1 MEINTTGRSQT
12 RPPPIINASNRTQKR
27 TGTANLKVDQTRKL
41 ITQILLKLKKRKKP
55 PSPFQNSAAY
65 VEDGFSE
72 DYYADHNYNDDDGND
87 INNNNEAFNT
97 DDTYDLLN
105 QLRDVLIVC
114 EMHGINFATPPESPF
129 SSRDPSPNR
138 GRSPSPSR
146 YIQDIPFIKKGST
159 ILNSILEVLYDIV
172 HNDCRYKITSPRP
185 TRPPNAL
192 QAITLDVARLLVNQN
207 PYSPVWLY
215 ELGMTMLPG
224 FNYFG
229 DVLRSK
235 LLIFYIDFLLEH
247 LVACQYDFIIEN
259 STDEKLN
266 HFDGRLLNENENTS
280 HINITINSD
289 DTITTSNI
297 QYLDVK
303 KSPRIE
309 SNNNNN
315 SNKRDSL
322 NRSSK
327 RLSISYTGDLDIDS
341 YYIDSMFTPLLYS
354 MIQFIS
360 VENSSLETL
369 YQMHRTLDV
378 MIRHKPDLYHDIIE
392 IIAHGDTPSRNQ
404 AINILFHYWGNS
416 TGHPA
421 IGKALP
427 SVGYLDDLMAKEN
440 PQTSQ
445 SPPTNNRNSSNVIKD
460 VHLHQFLPYIY
471 HDECTKSN
479 NAQPDKHASLTITRH
494 AKIVDMHG
502 QFIPTDHPNA
512 CVQCFK
518 PVSKFGLRCSGCKL
532 NVHFTCYNL
541 VDGGFLTEY
550 LLDSGIHKLFTP
562 RFCDISH
569 NPKEFLSDTRV
580 KSNNSKAIIISENLA
595 GHKFHLVNLF
605 TLVLCMI
612 CKQPLWGIMHQGYR
626 CEPCNRFTHKSCLKS
641 EKMISQFQCHPTAM
655 SESDA
660 LIDYNLLRTSFVNH
674 FKDILISDDA
684 AATFSFEEISVI
696 LTILQMQDDI
706 LRNGIMAG
714 CLLIKQESHN
724 PLSPRDE
731 QFEQFELQDNIKR
744 HQKYFEKRELSLS
757 KISKEYWSGMGRE
770 PHMWLLSCE
779 EYLAHLASIMKTSVD
794 SEIIFAS
801 TNDKRSS
808 TKTANTLSSL
818 LPTTTM
824 NSYSQ
829 DDNYG
834 SNEIITTD
842 ELVQWIQK
850 KLNFHKKFSAKILLQ
865 QMANFGFI
873 ERIDGHPILFHNAVD
888 GKIEY
893 DCLFPLTFATE
904 CSPTVETLITAIYGC
919 LSDIN
924 ISINECGFLIMT
936 RRCFPDPF
944 LSRYTLERLIFAVID
959 WSCSEDDR
967 LLKIAREYIPL
978 KRKLPGVRDEMED
991 KRAGVGGSSTQQKG
1005 GTYLHNYSGGGAY
1018 IISRKMLKEKYV
1030 VNWMSKIHEINP
1042 TLFCDLVYNQLESLQ
1057 KDQNEKG
1064 NLQESMENEFHH
1076 YDIVLKNIIKLW
1088 NNGLLFSSLNN
1099 LISLCASKIPSNRQ
1113 STTDQI
1119 LIHAENNN
1127 LDITDP
1133 IATLSQLFKEG
1144 GAVELS
1150 RAVQWMELMVRA
1162 GVGLPGLVFSDF
1174 LPLLA
1179 KIEPSLELYTS
1190 YLHVIWYQVMNGLG
1204 HLMTRGVILKIISDV
1219 NEATLDMIK
1228 KINEE
1233 GQSADM
1239 LIARK
1244 FIKITLALSLHSYS
1258 CPLDYIYNLGIVEE
1272 PNERPNGQMLPKR
1285 ISHLQDPTPG
1295 SNVTSDTSLIKCLL
1309 IYARLEKL
1317 EIRSDVVKSFWRFFT
1332 AASLIFNKIEFINSC
1347 IPKLLPIVWE
1357 ELSPLY
1363 DASSEITMLLLM
1375 RIIWTDSRFF
1385 LASVSKV
1392 FEHERWE
1399 VRFDGLDNLYGLFS
1413 KLDEKFELQ
1422 RTGVFAYLGPVFSY
1436 MISLLWDPE
1445 EYVRTKTISYIRT
1458 MQPKRIKMAFKCW
1471 EGYFKVASQRE
1482 KTVLARLML
1491 KLNAKFPNWQVIEW
1505 DVLLDALSHESD
1517 ESEAVS
1523 TVDILESYMRPN
1535 SILIIGLKH
1544 YHEDSDTTPGQRVAE
1559 EKNLKV
1565 ILLSL
1570 ALQMLANGIEMNL
1583 EQIIKLKYFV
1593 AHNLG
1598 FIDSRIDNSNGVMSF
1613 HFGEFRYV
1621 PDDFTQNMMMVSI
1634 LGNLKRV
1641 LDTPIYLNNDKEE
1654 LEDGKASS
1662 ENEMLA
1668 GGYFIEIVLAMFN
1681 SSADM
1686 TSLSHLMLK
1695 TWIEL
1700 LLIIVYKHKIENK
1713 YNRELEESL
1722 VSAMKKL
1729 SELLSKDI
1737 TDENKQLIVE
1747 LSSSLLKR
1755 APMLTVNVLGKQIIT
1770 LAKLLTSLKADSSN
1784 ALVVIGDENNTEL
1797 NMFKLL
1803 GDVIRDEQIPV
1814 EDECFGPRYL
1824 RDEPIR
1830 DVINQLFKFTN
1841 RRIVSTILS
1850 NLNKYVEL
1858 VYSKPYSEQL
1868 INDLSQFLTKL
1879 TRHTSEWKLADW
1891 DANPVLNM
1899 IAVIMRDNPVYS
1911 KNLVAPIKGF
1921 LRHSINKG
1929 SVRIDTFLKLLAAYT
1944 TVSETISPDDK
1955 INVFGEVILEEV
1967 KSTFRGSRSRMSRDT
1982 LIILSQLILWD
1993 MQPSSHSWFKSIEL
2007 KMGVGLNDNTTSNN
2021 DGGLSSANVSNQR
2034 LPYFSNVVD
2043 NLFDD
2048 CIQFLEN
2055 PHVTKQY
2062 SKKEFKVGVCASQL
2076 AVAMC
2081 GLKYD
2086 LLTKIFLSQKP
2097 TDPRRTIRLLNWIL
2111 LGIIKSDPSP
2121 GLITIITTVFDFQDT
2136 LTDLLSHFMSQPFN
2150 EIIVPDMNYLYTPSG
2165 ESVYQ
2170 AFVFIKIWTVLCA
2183 QTSSSNDKTNA
2194 AEVTKVHL
2202 RLATSL
2208 TMAERRFWNIIWPSM
2223 NTQLVSRIV
2232 DKEVQLAVAM
2242 CGLKYDL
2249 LTKIFLSQK
2258 PTDPRRTIRLLNWIL
2273 LGIIK
2278 SDPSP
2283 GLITIITTVFDF
2295 QDTLTDLLSHFM
2307 SQPFNEII
2315 VPDMNYLYTPSGESV
2330 YQAFVFIKIWTVL
2343 CAQTSSSN
2351 DKTNAAEVTKVHL
2364 RLATSLTMA
2373 ERRFWNIIWPSM
2385 NTQLVSRIVD
2395 KEVQPNGIVY
2405 WEMFMDLITFLHLSG
2420 SDIVML
2426 YSHEWATLLDSLI
2439 IEDGSKNPEF
2449 HHKIKQARSMFDKP
2463 PLMMQENDLTTQL
2476 FIEMREAMRLYCEI
2490 NNNSIL

>member
-114 EMHGINFATPPESPF
+114 EMHGINFGDRRVILNYFIESFLINILTQLSLFISTRTAATPPESPF

-192 QAITLDVARLLVNQN
+192 QAITLDVAHLLVNQN

-327 RLSISYTGDLDIDS
+327 RLSVSYTGDLDIDS

-569 NPKEFLSDTRV
+569 NPKEFLSDIRV

-1162 GVGLPGLVFSDF
+1162 GVGLPGSVFSDF

-1392 FEHERWE
+1392 FEHESWE

-1598 FIDSRIDNSNGVMSF
+1598 FTDSRIDNSNGVMSF

-1755 APMLTVNVLGKQIIT
+1755 APMLTVNILGKQIIT

-1784 ALVVIGDENNTEL
+1784 ALVVSAVNFLKSTFLKFARNVGDENNTEL

-1891 DANPVLNM
+1891 DVNPVLNM

-1911 KNLVAPIKGF
+1911 KNLVTPIKGF

-1944 TVSETISPDDK
+1944 AVSETISPDDK

-2232 DKEVQLAVAM
+2232 DKE
-2242 CGLKYDL
+2242 
-2249 LTKIFLSQK
+2249 
-2258 PTDPRRTIRLLNWIL
+2258 
-2273 LGIIK
+2273 
-2278 SDPSP
+2278 
-2283 GLITIITTVFDF
+2283 
-2295 QDTLTDLLSHFM
+2295 
-2307 SQPFNEII
+2307 
-2315 VPDMNYLYTPSGESV
+2315 
-2330 YQAFVFIKIWTVL
+2330 
-2343 CAQTSSSN
+2343 
-2351 DKTNAAEVTKVHL
+2351 
-2364 RLATSLTMA
+2364 
-2373 ERRFWNIIWPSM
+2373 
-2385 NTQLVSRIVD
+2385 
-2395 KEVQPNGIVY
+2395 PNGIVY

-2490 NNNSIL
+2490 NNNSSGRLFGAY

>member
-1 MEINTTGRSQT
+1 MSEDNKSQSPHSPSQIRFKVTKTYNPRVQVQRRKNIHNFYEFVRIANLLKETNVTLFLEPSTPGTERLNIINETGMAMSGSINKHRRAPRQLWSDEEVERLKAAHDKYNGRSQT

-65 VEDGFSE
+65 VED
-72 DYYADHNYNDDDGND
+72 
-87 INNNNEAFNT
+87 
-97 DDTYDLLN
+97 
-105 QLRDVLIVC
+105 
-114 EMHGINFATPPESPF
+114 ATPPESPF

-2232 DKEVQLAVAM
+2232 DKEVQ
-2242 CGLKYDL
+2242 
-2249 LTKIFLSQK
+2249 
-2258 PTDPRRTIRLLNWIL
+2258 
-2273 LGIIK
+2273 
-2278 SDPSP
+2278 
-2283 GLITIITTVFDF
+2283 
-2295 QDTLTDLLSHFM
+2295 
-2307 SQPFNEII
+2307 
-2315 VPDMNYLYTPSGESV
+2315 
-2330 YQAFVFIKIWTVL
+2330 
-2343 CAQTSSSN
+2343 
-2351 DKTNAAEVTKVHL
+2351 
-2364 RLATSLTMA
+2364 
-2373 ERRFWNIIWPSM
+2373 
-2385 NTQLVSRIVD
+2385 
-2395 KEVQPNGIVY
+2395 PNGIVY